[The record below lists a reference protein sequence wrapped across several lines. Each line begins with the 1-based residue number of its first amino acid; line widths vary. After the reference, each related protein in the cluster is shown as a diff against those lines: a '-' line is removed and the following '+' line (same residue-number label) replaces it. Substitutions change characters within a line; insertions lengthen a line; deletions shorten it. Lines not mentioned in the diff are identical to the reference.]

1 MITFQLVYSIH
12 HTETGG
18 NFMDESTGQIAIRGR
33 QYPVVYCKIYN
44 GIQEMIKNGITVIS
58 LNTRILTFF
67 LAKTKNKSIFWFHLY
82 VIKCLL
88 LRVDDINSFPIVF
101 WILSLQQNVTP
112 YIPGARREETED
124 ETWKYSIVDRIND
137 DRHIQTLSRSDNCQS
152 RKPAPM
158 ENKIPASMKFINV
171 TEELLSV
178 PLMNIVACTTRDTRF
193 AVLSRD
199 RQTAPDLHK
208 TLYFRRKRDRLTER
222 SDIQHQTNG

>member
-12 HTETGG
+12 HKETGG
-18 NFMDESTGQIAIRGR
+18 NFIDESTGQTAIRGR

-58 LNTRILTFF
+58 LNTRILT
-67 LAKTKNKSIFWFHLY
+67 LIQKYILISLY

-88 LRVDDINSFPIVF
+88 LRVDGINSFPIVF

-222 SDIQHQTNG
+222 SDIQLQTNG